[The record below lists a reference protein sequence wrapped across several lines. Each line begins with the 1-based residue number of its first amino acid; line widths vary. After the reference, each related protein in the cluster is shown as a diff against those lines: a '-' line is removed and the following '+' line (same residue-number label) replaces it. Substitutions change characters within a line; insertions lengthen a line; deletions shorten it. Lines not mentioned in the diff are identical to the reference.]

1 MSIGDE
7 ILNGRICDTNSA
19 YLGSE
24 LLSMSLAVSHQRCTS
39 DAPGQLM
46 QQLQELAPNFDL
58 IISSGGLGPTAD
70 DRVLDEITKLGL
82 TPTALNNPAGSA
94 DGAMV
99 VLEGGC
105 RYIALPGPPIECH
118 QTFAQSV
125 KPILSKLF
133 PDVLKVSYHTM
144 HFIGTTESNLAD
156 RISAL
161 FEETANPQLG
171 ITASEQGVTIS
182 LLARPDAKH
191 TADYYLQRCREEIT
205 EKLQQWLWGEGDIT
219 LAKSV
224 VELARELGV
233 TLACA
238 ESCTGGQVAAAIVDI
253 PGASQVFH
261 CSWVTY
267 SDEAKQQR
275 LGVDA
280 GLIEQYGAVSEEV
293 ACAMAVGA
301 RNKSKSDYAVS
312 VTGVAGP
319 GGGTLDKPVGTV
331 CLAIAGADGVY
342 SMTRQQYILGGRPRI
357 QRQSVRDAL
366 HLLFSAMQGRLVLR

>member
-1 MSIGDE
+1 
-7 ILNGRICDTNSA
+7 
-19 YLGSE
+19 
-24 LLSMSLAVSHQRCTS
+24 
-39 DAPGQLM
+39 
-46 QQLQELAPNFDL
+46 
-58 IISSGGLGPTAD
+58 
-70 DRVLDEITKLGL
+70 
-82 TPTALNNPAGSA
+82 
-94 DGAMV
+94 
-99 VLEGGC
+99 
-105 RYIALPGPPIECH
+105 
-118 QTFAQSV
+118 
-125 KPILSKLF
+125 
-133 PDVLKVSYHTM
+133 M

-205 EKLQQWLWGEGDIT
+205 EKLQQWLWGEGNIT